1 MILIFFMENADIT
14 EPTNI
19 LNFFYGNSGEPSEVQ
34 KKINDLVPSI
44 IYIYDANKKKLSYV
58 NKKVTDILGYE
69 FNDINAWDDHLQ
81 GLVFKDDKESVEK
94 ELEKFTSLKD
104 NETHTYNSRLNH
116 KQGNWRYF
124 RTTGSVLRRNDK
136 GTPESILFIAED
148 ITHTLESEAEI
159 KAAEELIRDTE
170 DLLQFGTWGLDA
182 AKNKLYWSDGLYKLF
197 GMPVPEGGL
206 EISLDAYFK
215 QVSLN
220 DIDALQQK
228 INSSFESKTDFEHIY
243 TISTVSGQEKIV
255 STKGKAVLSQE
266 GELLKFIG
274 TTRDIT
280 EQINA
285 YSQLFK
291 YKQITQE
298 RERFLESGSW
308 ELDVPAGKLGWS
320 EGMYRLFGY
329 EPPEDIAASTLTLDF
344 FFLHKPQ
351 ADIEKGKEEWL
362 KIIQEKE
369 NYIHDEIITANDGKT
384 KRLETYGKIVR
395 DDNST
400 VVKVIG
406 ITKDIT
412 QLKEYERQLERRLAD
427 LEISNKEL
435 EEFAYIA
442 SHDLQE
448 PLRKISTFGN
458 RIKLENEISPDN
470 KTYLTRMLLA
480 ADNMRTLINNLLEF
494 SRVAQRQ
501 KNYENTDLNTLL
513 EGVKNELELEIEETG
528 TVINADKLP
537 RLDVVPLQI
546 KQLLSNIIL
555 NAIKFRKQGQHAE
568 INIKSAL
575 LTDEEKDEYSLKKDE
590 TYFKI
595 NISDNGIG
603 FEQEYAEKIFKIFQR
618 LHGKAEY
625 PGTGVGLAIC
635 RKITDNHNGKLFATG
650 TPGEGS
656 TFVII
661 LPEQNEN

>member
-1 MILIFFMENADIT
+1 MENADIT
-14 EPTNI
+14 EPNNI
-19 LNFFYGNSGEPSEVQ
+19 FNFFFGNSGEPSEVQ

-69 FNDINAWDDHLQ
+69 FDDINAWDDHLQ
-81 GLVFKDDKESVEK
+81 ELVFKEDKESVEK
-94 ELEKFTSLKD
+94 ELEKFISLKD

-136 GTPESILFIAED
+136 GAPESILFIAED

-159 KAAEELIRDTE
+159 KAAEELISDTE

-182 AKNKLYWSDGLYKLF
+182 TKNKLYWSDGLYKLF
-197 GMPVPEGGL
+197 GMPVPEGEA
-206 EISLDAYFK
+206 EISLDTYFK

-220 DIDALQQK
+220 DIEALQQK

-243 TISTVSGQEKIV
+243 TITTVSGQEKIV
-255 STKGKAVLSQE
+255 STKGKAVISQE

-329 EPPEDIAASTLTLDF
+329 EPPEDIAGASLTLDF
-344 FFLHKPQ
+344 FFSHKAG

-362 KIIQEKE
+362 KIIEEKE
-369 NYIHDEIITANDGKT
+369 NYIHEEIVTANDGKI
-384 KRLETYGKIVR
+384 KRIETYGKIVR
-395 DDNST
+395 DDNNAII
-400 VVKVIG
+400 KVIG

-412 QLKEYERQLERRLAD
+412 QLKEYERQLEKRLAQ

-501 KNYENTDLNTLL
+501 KNFENTDINILL
-513 EGVKNELELEIEETG
+513 EEVKNELELEIEETG

-546 KQLLSNIIL
+546 KQVLSNIIL
-555 NAIKFRKQGQHAE
+555 NAIKFRKQGQPAE

-575 LTDEEKDEYSLKKDE
+575 LTAEEKEEYDLNKDE
-590 TYFKI
+590 AYYKLSV
-595 NISDNGIG
+595 SDNGIG

-635 RKITDNHNGKLFATG
+635 RKITDNHNGKLIAIG
-650 TPGEGS
+650 TSGEGA

-661 LPEQNEN
+661 LPEKNEN